1 MKIEWIHK
9 QSFFLI
15 PRWSSSMAWFN
26 LPAHLIP
33 EAEQVEQAAPALYL
47 LLNHI
52 MSGSAQGK
60 IARSWRRLRKTSG
73 NCLQGRGDSAKWHM
87 TSRRAVNQVSLVR
100 KCLTLPRNQILVFQV
115 LLKRV
120 GLGLVA
126 EIKSKFL
133 TKTFFFF
140 FPSWS

>member
-1 MKIEWIHK
+1 
-9 QSFFLI
+9 
-15 PRWSSSMAWFN
+15 
-26 LPAHLIP
+26 
-33 EAEQVEQAAPALYL
+33 
-47 LLNHI
+47 
-52 MSGSAQGK
+52 
-60 IARSWRRLRKTSG
+60 
-73 NCLQGRGDSAKWHM
+73 M

-126 EIKSKFL
+126 EIKSKFI

-140 FPSWS
+140 FPPEARRVVRCDSDLTSLWLSG

>member
-1 MKIEWIHK
+1 
-9 QSFFLI
+9 
-15 PRWSSSMAWFN
+15 
-26 LPAHLIP
+26 
-33 EAEQVEQAAPALYL
+33 
-47 LLNHI
+47 
-52 MSGSAQGK
+52 
-60 IARSWRRLRKTSG
+60 
-73 NCLQGRGDSAKWHM
+73 M

-133 TKTFFFF
+133 TKTFFF
-140 FPSWS
+140 PLLKLEEW